1 MSFIQSLVL
10 DYTDHCA
17 TMSEGQKPLSLEG
30 FFKQTTFYHG
40 YGNWPTF
47 FTIHTELGNKAELD
61 QYMALR
67 KDARLENVQKELE
80 EAKVGLDKIMTA
92 IGK

>member
-1 MSFIQSLVL
+1 MTTGMSFIQSLVL

-61 QYMALR
+61 QYMACLLYTS
-67 KDARLENVQKELE
+67 DAADDLTR
-80 EAKVGLDKIMTA
+80 
-92 IGK
+92 